1 MSAPDSAPRLLEL
14 WVPPD
19 GGGRAVGCVT
29 TTFTFDPDFF
39 EQQCLGR
46 FLGLDTRPGEAAG
59 DLAFL
64 LEREQ
69 KLAETPVAVVADRS
83 LSPDAR
89 SLRWDLLSVR
99 GRTGVMH
106 AKVTLL
112 VWEHAVRFV
121 ISSANLTPPS
131 YRSSIELA
139 SVVEASEASEVTA
152 GLCEELVQSV
162 ERLVSYAPTTE
173 GGEGPR
179 ERALG
184 TVRRARQTLAGFD
197 LRTSEP
203 RGAPRMRVVFP
214 DRGRDA
220 IDGLMDVW
228 QGGPPQHATVM
239 SPFFDVGATAS
250 RAAARLAEVLAK
262 RSASVDVI
270 VPVEKVGGHTIVRA
284 PAALR
289 EGLPSRIG
297 LTLYDVRQ
305 PEPAEVRGL
314 HGKAVLLESPNWVA
328 ALMGSSNFTA
338 PGLGIGGGGNL
349 EVGVAIGVRADSKEA
364 KGLRALMLRGDPVE
378 PGATHDPN
386 EDPDELKI
394 AAPWGF
400 LQVLGEPAPAPVLL
414 FELDPAGLPESWS
427 VTTSDGRPIINS
439 VTWIEQGRPTLTRA
453 GSPLDG
459 VPANVVVR
467 WPEAPPA
474 SLPVNVTD
482 PGALP
487 VPAELRDL
495 PIDLVLRALASA
507 RPLHEALE
515 PRPGRE
521 HENGEGED
529 GPPVDLDPHRRF
541 SPAGQLMHR
550 TRLLSAALVGLRDR
564 LERPAVTLDAL
575 RWRLDGPFGPVEV
588 AKGLGRERTT
598 IPGERA
604 FLFAEIALT
613 LAQVELEQVTRFIPD
628 RRNEAAELLRASI
641 ETLAEMAAQEHD
653 GRSAVIGYVD
663 AAFKQA
669 RNT

>member
-1 MSAPDSAPRLLEL
+1 MTATDSAPRLLDL

-19 GGGRAVGCVT
+19 GAGRAIGCVT

-99 GRTGVMH
+99 GPTGVMH

-112 VWEHAVRFV
+112 VWEHWVRFV
-121 ISSANLTPPS
+121 VSSANLTPAS

-139 SVVEASEASEVTA
+139 SVVDASAASDVSA
-152 GLCEELVQSV
+152 GLCEELVEAV
-162 ERLVSYAPTTE
+162 ERLVSYAPTTD
-173 GGEGPR
+173 GGVGPR
-179 ERALG
+179 DRALD
-184 TVRRARQTLAGFD
+184 TVRRAREALTTFA
-197 LRTSEP
+197 LRES
-203 RGAPRMRVVFP
+203 APRAAPRTRVVFP
-214 DRGRDA
+214 GRGRDA
-220 IDGLMDVW
+220 IDGLVDVW

-239 SPFFDVGATAS
+239 SPFFDVGAAGS
-250 RAAARLAEVLAK
+250 PAAARLAEVLTK
-262 RSASVDVI
+262 RGASVDVV
-270 VPVEKVGGHTIVRA
+270 VPVEKVNGHTIVRA

-289 EGLPSRIG
+289 EGLPSRVG
-297 LTLYDVRQ
+297 LAFYDVRQ

-314 HGKAVLLESPNWVA
+314 HGKAVLLESSSWVA
-328 ALMGSSNFTA
+328 TLVGSSNFTA

-349 EVGVAIGVRADSKEA
+349 EVGLAIGVRADSKEA
-364 KGLRALMLRGDPVE
+364 EALRVLVLRGDPVN
-378 PGATHDPN
+378 PGATYESE
-386 EDPDELKI
+386 EDPDELKV

-400 LQVLGEPAPAPVLL
+400 LQVLCEPAPAPALI
-414 FELDPAGLPESWS
+414 FELDPGGLPKSWS
-427 VTTSDGRPIINS
+427 VSSSDDRPIVDS
-439 VTWIEQGRPTLTRA
+439 VKWNEQGRPTLMRA
-453 GSPLDG
+453 GSPLEG
-459 VPANVVVR
+459 VPANVLVR
-467 WPEAPPA
+467 WPGAPPA

-482 PGALP
+482 PSALP

-515 PRPGRE
+515 PG
-521 HENGEGED
+521 HGQTNGEGQD

-575 RWRLDGPFGPVEV
+575 RWRLDGPFGPVEI

-604 FLFAEIALT
+604 FLLAEIALT
-613 LAQVELEQVTRFIPD
+613 LAQVELERVTRLIPD
-628 RRNEAAELLRASI
+628 RQEEAAALLHDSI
-641 ETLAEMAAQEHD
+641 EALAEMAGQEQD
-653 GRSAVIGYVD
+653 GQTAVAGYVD
-663 AAFKQA
+663 AAFEQA
-669 RNT
+669 RNA

>member
-1 MSAPDSAPRLLEL
+1 MSAPSSAPRLLEL
-14 WVPPD
+14 WIPPD

-106 AKVTLL
+106 AKITLL

-121 ISSANLTPPS
+121 VSSANLTPPS

-139 SVVEASEASEVTA
+139 SVVEASAASEVTA

-162 ERLVSYAPTTE
+162 ERLVSYAPATE

-184 TVRRARQTLAGFD
+184 TVRRARKALAGFD

-203 RGAPRMRVVFP
+203 RGTPRMRVVFP
-214 DRGRDA
+214 DRDRDA

-262 RSASVDVI
+262 RSASVSVI
-270 VPVEKVGGHTIVRA
+270 VPVEKVDGHTIVRA
-284 PAALR
+284 PVALR
-289 EGLPSRIG
+289 EGLPVRVG
-297 LTLYDVRQ
+297 LALYDVRQ

-328 ALMGSSNFTA
+328 ALVGSSNFTA

-349 EVGVAIGVRADSKEA
+349 EVGLAIGVRADSREA
-364 KGLRALMLRGDPVE
+364 KALRALVLRGEPVD
-378 PGATHDPN
+378 PGATHDPL
-386 EDPDELKI
+386 EDPDELKVD
-394 AAPWGF
+394 APWGF
-400 LQVLGEPAPAPVLL
+400 RQVLGEPAPTPVLI

-427 VTTSDGRPIINS
+427 VTTSDGRPILNS
-439 VTWIEQGRPTLTRA
+439 DTWVKQGRQTLARA

-459 VPANVVVR
+459 VPANVIVR
-467 WPEAPPA
+467 WPGAPPA
-474 SLPVNVTD
+474 SLPVNVTN
-482 PGALP
+482 PGELP
-487 VPAELRDL
+487 IPAELRDL

-507 RPLHEALE
+507 RPLHESLE
-515 PRPGRE
+515 PRPG
-521 HENGEGED
+521 HEFGEGKD
-529 GPPVDLDPHRRF
+529 TPPVDLDPHRRF

-598 IPGERA
+598 IPGECA

-613 LAQVELEQVTRFIPD
+613 LAQVDLEQVIRLIPD
-628 RRNEAAELLRASI
+628 RRDEAAELLRASI
-641 ETLAEMAAQEHD
+641 DTLGEMAAQEHE
-653 GRSAVIGYVD
+653 GRSAVTGYVD

-669 RNT
+669 RIT

>member
-1 MSAPDSAPRLLEL
+1 MTATDSSPRLLDL

-19 GGGRAVGCVT
+19 GAGRAVGCVT
-29 TTFTFDPDFF
+29 TTFTFDADFF

-121 ISSANLTPPS
+121 VSSANLTPPS

-162 ERLVSYAPTTE
+162 ERLVSYAPAME

-179 ERALG
+179 ERALS
-184 TVRRARQTLAGFD
+184 TLRRARETLAGFD

-203 RGAPRMRVVFP
+203 RGTPRMRVVFP
-214 DRGRDA
+214 DRDRDA

-250 RAAARLAEVLAK
+250 RAAERLADVLTK
-262 RSASVDVI
+262 RGASVDVI
-270 VPVEKVGGHTIVRA
+270 VPVEKADERTIVRA

-289 EGLPSRIG
+289 DGLPGRIE
-297 LTLYDVRQ
+297 LALYDVRQ
-305 PEPAEVRGL
+305 PEKAEVRGL
-314 HGKAVLLESPNWVA
+314 HGKLVLLESPSWVA
-328 ALMGSSNFTA
+328 ALVGSSNFTA
-338 PGLGIGGGGNL
+338 PGLGLGGGGNL
-349 EVGVAIGVRADSKEA
+349 EVGVAIGVRADSRDA
-364 KGLRALMLRGDPVE
+364 KALRALVLRGDPVD
-378 PGATHDPN
+378 PGATHEPEEDPN
-386 EDPDELKI
+386 ELEV
-394 AAPWGF
+394 AAPSGF
-400 LQVLGEPAPAPVLL
+400 LQVLGEPAPAPVLV
-414 FELDPAGLPESWS
+414 FELDPDGLPKQWRVATADGHRILDSDTWNQ
-427 VTTSDGRPIINS
+427 DGRPIP
-439 VTWIEQGRPTLTRA
+439 VRVA
-453 GSPLDG
+453 SPIDG
-459 VPANVVVR
+459 IPANVLIH
-467 WPEAPPA
+467 WPEAQSA

-487 VPAELRDL
+487 VPEELRDL

-515 PRPGRE
+515 PRPGQD
-521 HENGEGED
+521 HGEGQD

-575 RWRLDGPFGPVEV
+575 RWRLDGPFGPGEI
-588 AKGLGRERTT
+588 AKGLARERTT

-613 LAQVELEQVTRFIPD
+613 LSQVELAHVTRLISD
-628 RRNEAAELLRASI
+628 RRDEAEGLLRASI
-641 ETLAEMAAQEHD
+641 ETLAELAGQEHD
-653 GRSAVIGYVD
+653 GRTAVTGYVD
-663 AAFKQA
+663 AAFEQA
-669 RNT
+669 RNA

>member
-1 MSAPDSAPRLLEL
+1 MTATDSAPRLLDL

-19 GGGRAVGCVT
+19 GAGRAVGCVT

-46 FLGLDTRPGEAAG
+46 FLGLGTRPGEAAG

-99 GRTGVMH
+99 GPTGVMH

-112 VWEHAVRFV
+112 VWEHSVRFV
-121 ISSANLTPPS
+121 VSSANLTPSS

-139 SVVEASEASEVTA
+139 SVVDASAASDVSA
-152 GLCEELVQSV
+152 GLCEDLVEAV
-162 ERLVSYAPTTE
+162 ERLVSYAPTTD
-173 GGEGPR
+173 GGVGPR
-179 ERALG
+179 ERALD
-184 TVRRARQTLAGFD
+184 TVRRAREALITFA
-197 LRTSEP
+197 LRESAP
-203 RGAPRMRVVFP
+203 RGAPRVRVVFP
-214 DRGRDA
+214 GRGRDA

-228 QGGPPQHATVM
+228 HDGPPQQATVM

-250 RAAARLAEVLAK
+250 RAAARLAEVLTK
-262 RSASVDVI
+262 RGASVGVV
-270 VPVEKVGGHTIVRA
+270 VPIEKVDGHTIVRA

-297 LTLYDVRQ
+297 LALYDVRQ

-314 HGKAVLLESPNWVA
+314 HGKVVLLESSSWVA
-328 ALMGSSNFTA
+328 ALVGSSNFTA

-349 EVGVAIGVRADSKEA
+349 EVGLAIGVRSDSREA
-364 KGLRALMLRGDPVE
+364 KALRALVLRGDPVD
-378 PGATHDPN
+378 PGATHESE
-386 EDPDELKI
+386 EDPDELKV

-414 FELDPAGLPESWS
+414 FEFDPAGLPESWS
-427 VTTSDGRPIINS
+427 VTTSDGRPIIDS
-439 VTWIEQGRPTLTRA
+439 VTWNEQGRPTLMRA
-453 GSPLDG
+453 GSPVDG
-459 VPANVVVR
+459 VPAYVLVR

-507 RPLHEALE
+507 RPLHEVLE
-515 PRPGRE
+515 PRPGHE
-521 HENGEGED
+521 HGEGQD

-575 RWRLDGPFGPVEV
+575 RWRLDGPFGPAEI
-588 AKGLGRERTT
+588 AKGLARERTT
-598 IPGERA
+598 IAGERA
-604 FLFAEIALT
+604 FLLAEIALT
-613 LAQVELEQVTRFIPD
+613 LAQVELERVTRLIPD
-628 RRNEAAELLRASI
+628 RGDEAAELMHASI
-641 ETLAEMAAQEHD
+641 RALAEMAGQEHD
-653 GRSAVIGYVD
+653 GRTAVTGYVD